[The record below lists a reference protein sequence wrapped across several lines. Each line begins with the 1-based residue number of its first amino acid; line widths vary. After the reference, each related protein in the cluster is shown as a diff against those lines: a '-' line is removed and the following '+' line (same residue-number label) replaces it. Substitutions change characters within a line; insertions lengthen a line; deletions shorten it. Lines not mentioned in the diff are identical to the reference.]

1 MLHFY
6 MQIKPESIYMEEDG
20 TSNVEFPVAGQFHLA
35 STSRFKVCGDP
46 ATSGSV
52 EERRSPWGSL
62 LQPFPAGHQQS
73 TEGQRKMPLI
83 SGKKLVK
90 DQAMSLFS
98 NEVCPSCLC
107 LLAEGQNHL
116 WR

>member
-52 EERRSPWGSL
+52 EERRSPFLTTTISRWPSAVNRANG
-62 LQPFPAGHQQS
+62 
-73 TEGQRKMPLI
+73 MPL
-83 SGKKLVK
+83 KVAK
-90 DQAMSLFS
+90 
-98 NEVCPSCLC
+98 N
-107 LLAEGQNHL
+107 
-116 WR
+116 W